1 MKSIIFRTKRWRDS
15 LKTMKTWKARLEM
28 MKEVIPINTDTE
40 GCSRCIK
47 AQYYKMGFTNFT
59 RSLVEKASA
68 GHRQYN
74 RIYSSLGIHPTLI
87 SSETQGRYY
96 VYEGIF
102 DDSKGG

>member
-1 MKSIIFRTKRWRDS
+1 MYMREKRIVLIEDRLNISVPEEIFCGYID
-15 LKTMKTWKARLEM
+15 
-28 MKEVIPINTDTE
+28 
-40 GCSRCIK
+40 
-47 AQYYKMGFTNFT
+47 MGEESYRGTN
-59 RSLVEKASA
+59 LKASA